1 MSYSIV
7 NSSLNVLVIDKS
19 LDISNMLKKAL
30 FCRGHSATVIHNAT
44 DALEKLSSD
53 NHYDAV
59 ISDCFLNG
67 QNDQSQSRL
76 AGATLID
83 ALHAIKKL
91 PVLIWSVCADKL
103 QSDVQNRMQVTLLRK
118 PEENLPH
125 IFKWLS
131 NIKKEQNYQND
142 TFPIFQ
148 LIYASK
154 AIDTFTENDLMDI
167 LNIARQFNQTA
178 NISGALIF
186 HNDHFLQVIEGEQTV
201 VEKLYYEHIA
211 KDKRHI
217 ELNLFTQGIA
227 EKRAFRNWDMGFLGQ
242 QENEYYKLL
251 GLTDFDKHPA
261 GQFFKEK
268 LTQSQK
274 ELFGIV
280 D

>member
-1 MSYSIV
+1 MSYS
-7 NSSLNVLVIDKS
+7 SAKFSLHVLVIEEN

-30 FCRGHSATVIHNAT
+30 FCTGHSVTVFHRPA
-44 DALEKLSSD
+44 DALERLSSD
-53 NHYDAV
+53 NCYDAV
-59 ISDCFLNG
+59 ISDCFLNE
-67 QNDQSQSRL
+67 QNTQSQSTL
-76 AGATLID
+76 AGAALID
-83 ALHAIKKL
+83 ALHAIKQL
-91 PVLIWSVCADKL
+91 PVLIWSLCADKL
-103 QSDVQNRMQVTLLRK
+103 QSDVQNKMQVTLLRK

-131 NIKKEQNYQND
+131 NIKKEENYQND

-167 LNIARQFNQTA
+167 LNIARQFNQKA

-186 HNDHFLQVIEGEQTV
+186 HNDHFLQVIEGEQRA
-201 VEKLYYEHIA
+201 VETLYYEHIA

-217 ELNLFTQGIA
+217 ELNLLAQGIA
-227 EKRAFRNWDMGFLGQ
+227 EKRAFRNWDMGFFGQ
-242 QENEYYKLL
+242 QENEDYKLL

-261 GQFFKEK
+261 GQFFKGR
-268 LTQSQK
+268 LTHSQK
-274 ELFGIV
+274 KLFGIV